1 MEKQPRVSCA
11 YNHCTN
17 CINVIPAGNAGNQNT
32 GMCYSEPMEK
42 QPCVY
47 ILASRPNGTL
57 YIGVTS
63 NLIGRVY
70 QHRQNLIAGFTQR
83 YNVHNLVWYE
93 PHEQLESAILREKQL
108 KNWSRVAKKRLIE
121 LTNPQWHDLS
131 PDLGLP
137 SLAAGSRHSLPG

>member
-1 MEKQPRVSCA
+1 
-11 YNHCTN
+11 
-17 CINVIPAGNAGNQNT
+17 
-32 GMCYSEPMEK
+32 MCQSEHMKK

-70 QHRQNLIAGFTQR
+70 QHRENLIAGFTQR

-93 PHEQLESAILREKQL
+93 PHEQMESTILREKQL
-108 KNWSRVAKKRLIE
+108 KKWSRTAKKRLIE
-121 LTNPQWHDLS
+121 LSNPEWLDLWPNLAS
-131 PDLGLP
+131 P
-137 SLAAGSRHSLPG
+137 SMATGSRHSMPG

>member
-1 MEKQPRVSCA
+1 
-11 YNHCTN
+11 
-17 CINVIPAGNAGNQNT
+17 
-32 GMCYSEPMEK
+32 MEK

-70 QHRQNLIAGFTQR
+70 QHRQKLTAGFTQR

-93 PHEQLESAILREKQL
+93 IHEQMETAILREKQL

-121 LTNPQWHDLS
+121 MSNPMWHDLS
-131 PDLGLP
+131 TDLGLP

>member
-1 MEKQPRVSCA
+1 
-11 YNHCTN
+11 
-17 CINVIPAGNAGNQNT
+17 
-32 GMCYSEPMEK
+32 MEK

-70 QHRQNLIAGFTQR
+70 QHRQKQIAGFTQR
-83 YNVHNLVWYE
+83 YDVHNLVWYE
-93 PHEQLESAILREKQL
+93 VHEQMESAIFREKQL
-108 KNWSRVAKKRLIE
+108 KNWSRVAEKRLIE
-121 LTNPQWHDLS
+121 LSNPMWQDVS

-137 SLAAGSRHSLPG
+137 SLAARQLLHALLYLLHPCSRGSRHSLPG